1 MRRGDPPSIP
11 GPSPKRPSLRTS
23 VWGFY
28 RCRAPDPVFFHKDN
42 VSVLR
47 ELRHG
52 ASEAAAGTPS
62 AAWGEHLGVSICRRA
77 RSAKTPG
84 VRSNSWNAPSCSL
97 HPFSSTIMRSVPHTV
112 LSRWAITR
120 RVDGGDVIA
129 GALRGVT
136 IIRAG
141 AMHPP
146 VRLRHLEARFGCRR
160 VNHLVAP
167 FHFGDLIVVHES
179 SFLGSRPIEVSR
191 RQPHQ

>member
-1 MRRGDPPSIP
+1 VFSGWRGRYTPTDAFMTYINARVGKSTKESEAGRPPSIP

-120 RVDGGDVIA
+120 RVDRSCSRLLLTLA
-129 GALRGVT
+129 C
-136 IIRAG
+136 
-141 AMHPP
+141 
-146 VRLRHLEARFGCRR
+146 VRLSSA
-160 VNHLVAP
+160 VVA
-167 FHFGDLIVVHES
+167 S
-179 SFLGSRPIEVSR
+179 SRKTNRGRT
-191 RQPHQ
+191 